1 MRLYDDILNQLC
13 DDVKDVPISVIDSQQ
28 FLYDVIK
35 GLQNARV
42 RRDEESTNSFIQQ
55 LVIKFFIACDR
66 SQIESKFLDSSRLV
80 TQVHF
85 LKKFSDES
93 YDAKQSWEVMT
104 RILAHKLVSLQPN
117 FDKLVQPN
125 WFAGRVLYSL
135 QVKNSA
141 AVLLDPQLLDARFA
155 EAIKH
160 LIFNNLINAQEY
172 DKALV
177 ISMRGIT

>member
-1 MRLYDDILNQLC
+1 MIV
-13 DDVKDVPISVIDSQQ
+13 VKLKVS
-28 FLYDVIK
+28 IK
-35 GLQNARV
+35 YYR
-42 RRDEESTNSFIQQ
+42 I
-55 LVIKFFIACDR
+55 
-66 SQIESKFLDSSRLV
+66 
-80 TQVHF
+80 HF
-85 LKKFSDES
+85 HKNCLDES

>member
-1 MRLYDDILNQLC
+1 M
-13 DDVKDVPISVIDSQQ
+13 IDSQQ

-55 LVIKFFIACDR
+55 LVIKFFIAYDR
-66 SQIESKFLDSSRLV
+66 SQIESKYRDSFLEPRLES
-80 TQVHF
+80 QVQF
-85 LKKFSDES
+85 VKIFSDES